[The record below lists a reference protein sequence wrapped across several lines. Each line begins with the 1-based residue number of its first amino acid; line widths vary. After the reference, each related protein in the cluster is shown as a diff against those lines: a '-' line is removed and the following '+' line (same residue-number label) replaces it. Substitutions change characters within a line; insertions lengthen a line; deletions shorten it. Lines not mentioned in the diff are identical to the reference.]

1 MRYAS
6 VVVIVWLGLAASTSA
21 RDIFVDNVAGDD
33 RFDGAL
39 ASTGSGGSGPI
50 RTIACALR
58 KAQKADRIVLAA
70 TGQPYRESLTLQAG
84 RHSGITGHPFEIV
97 GNGAIL
103 EGAGPVPSDAWEH
116 ADGGVFRFAPPR
128 MSYQML
134 FLDGQPAD
142 RVTVTR
148 STLNLPELKPLQWC
162 LFERQIYFRPE
173 AGRLPDSY
181 ELQYADLPVGITLY
195 EVRNV
200 VIRDLIVQGFQL
212 DGVNAHDS
220 AFNVTLSALTCRGN
234 ARSGISVGGASR
246 VRIEDCLCGNNGDA
260 QVRTEGHSHTQ
271 IVNCEL
277 LDDTAPPLKNEGGTV
292 TNGDDAAQ
300 AASQASRTPPPAL
313 KPISR

>member
-1 MRYAS
+1 MI
-6 VVVIVWLGLAASTSA
+6 VMVWLGLAASSSA

-58 KAQKADRIVLAA
+58 KAQKADRIIIAA
-70 TGQPYRESLTLQAG
+70 TDQPYRESLTLQAG

-103 EGAGPVPSDAWEH
+103 EGAGPVPPDAWEH
-116 ADGGVFRFAPPR
+116 AHGGVFRFPPRR

-134 FLDGQPAD
+134 FLDGKPVD
-142 RVTVTR
+142 RVAVPR
-148 STLNLPELKPLQWC
+148 SALALPELQPLQWC

-181 ELQYADLPVGITLY
+181 DLQYATLPVGITLY

-200 VIRDLIVQGFQL
+200 VIRDLIIQGFQL

-220 AFNVTLSALTCRGN
+220 VFNVTLNALTCRGN

-246 VRIEDCLCGNNGDA
+246 VRIENCLCGNNGDA
-260 QVRTEGHSHTQ
+260 QVRTEGFSHTQ

-292 TNGDDAAQ
+292 TSDDDAEP
-300 AASQASRTPPPAL
+300 AALQTARSRPLSLT
-313 KPISR
+313 PISR